1 MLSAFSSRQRA
12 ALAVIAAV
20 SVIGGIMH
28 YAGVPGLIVFPVV
41 TVALAGL
48 AWVVA
53 LGTDALGHHFGPGV
67 TGVLQSTLGNLPELF
82 VVIFALNAGEVVVA
96 QTSLL
101 GSLFANALL
110 VLGMVIIAG
119 ARASPDG
126 VMRFQR
132 RLPNDTAT
140 LLLLAVFIIAL
151 LGISVSTHD
160 NASAHRVTISAAG
173 AVVLL
178 AVYGTWLYSYLRADE
193 RVTPDSATPHHSAP
207 DDVTP
212 EDIAAESVTPEGEG
226 ATEAQHDP
234 TLSLRGAL
242 GLLAVAG
249 VGAAFISDWFIV
261 ALNPAIQALH
271 LSKAFA
277 GLVIV
282 AVAGNA
288 VENFAGISLAA
299 KGKMDDAVS
308 VVKNSVAQIAVFLFP
323 LLVLIS
329 LLFATPLTF
338 VLAPVYIGALLITAL
353 VVWQVSG
360 DGEAT
365 IPEGAALIGIYLML
379 ALLTFFE

>member
-1 MLSAFSSRQRA
+1 MILAVFSPRQRVALAAIA
-12 ALAVIAAV
+12 AL
-20 SVIGGIMH
+20 SVTGGAMH
-28 YAGVPGLIVFPVV
+28 YAGVPGLAVFPVV
-41 TVALAGL
+41 TIALAGL

-53 LGTDALGHHFGPGV
+53 LGTDALGHHFGPGM

-82 VVIFALNAGEVVVA
+82 VVIFALKAGEVVVA

-110 VLGMVIIAG
+110 VMGLVIIAG

-126 VMRFQR
+126 IMRFER

-140 LLLLAVFIIAL
+140 LLLLAVFIIVL
-151 LGISVSTHD
+151 LGISVTTGDH
-160 NASAHRVTISAAG
+160 ASDHRVAISAAG

-178 AVYGTWLYSYLRADE
+178 AVYFTWLWSYLRADTRGE
-193 RVTPDSATPHHSAP
+193 A
-207 DDVTP
+207 
-212 EDIAAESVTPEGEG
+212 AAEEPDAGH
-226 ATEAQHDP
+226 AP
-234 TLSLRGAL
+234 PLSLRAAL

-249 VGAAFISDWFIV
+249 VGAAFISDWFIA
-261 ALNPAIQALH
+261 ALNPAMEAMH

-282 AVAGNA
+282 AIAGNA
-288 VENFAGISLAA
+288 VENFAGITLAA
-299 KGKMDDAVS
+299 KGKMDDAIS

-353 VVWQVSG
+353 VLWQVSG

-379 ALLTFFE
+379 AFLTFFE

>member
-1 MLSAFSSRQRA
+1 MLSAFSARQRV
-12 ALAVIAAV
+12 ALAA
-20 SVIGGIMH
+20 IGALSLVGGAMH
-28 YAGVPGLIVFPVV
+28 YAGVAGLVVFPVV

-48 AWVVA
+48 AWMVA
-53 LGTDALGHHFGPGV
+53 LGTDALGDHFGPGV

-110 VLGMVIIAG
+110 VMGLVIIAG

-126 VMRFQR
+126 IMRFAR

-140 LLLLAVFIIAL
+140 LLLLALFIIVL

-160 NASAHRVTISAAG
+160 SASSHKVAISAAG

-178 AVYGTWLYSYLRADE
+178 AVYFTWLYSYVRADT
-193 RVTPDSATPHHSAP
+193 RHATA
-207 DDVTP
+207 DGD
-212 EDIAAESVTPEGEG
+212 AADQAPEG
-226 ATEAQHDP
+226 P
-234 TLSLRGAL
+234 RLSLRGAL

-249 VGAAFISDWFIV
+249 VGAAFISDWFIA
-261 ALNPAIQALH
+261 ALTPAMSALH

-282 AVAGNA
+282 AIAGNA
-288 VENFAGISLAA
+288 VENFAGITLAA

-323 LLVLIS
+323 ALVLVS

-353 VVWQVSG
+353 VLWQVSG

-379 ALLTFFE
+379 AFLTFYE

>member
-1 MLSAFSSRQRA
+1 MLAAFTARQRT
-12 ALAVIAAV
+12 ALIAIGAL
-20 SVIGGIMH
+20 SVAGGAMH
-28 YAGVPGLIVFPVV
+28 YAGVSGLAVFPVV
-41 TVALAGL
+41 TVALGGL
-48 AWVVA
+48 AWMVA
-53 LGTDALGHHFGPGV
+53 LGTDALGAHFGPGV

-82 VVIFALNAGEVVVA
+82 VVIFALNAGDIVVA

-110 VLGMVIIAG
+110 VMGMVIVAG

-126 VMRFQR
+126 VMRFER

-140 LLLLAVFIIAL
+140 LMLLAVFIIVL
-151 LGISVSTHD
+151 LGVSVSTHD
-160 NASAHRVTISAAG
+160 RASAHKVAISAAG

-178 AVYGTWLYSYLRADE
+178 GVYFTWLYSYLRADE
-193 RVTPDSATPHHSAP
+193 RG
-207 DDVTP
+207 
-212 EDIAAESVTPEGEG
+212 ESG
-226 ATEAQHDP
+226 ADEAQAGDADGGDP
-234 TLSLRGAL
+234 HAPPPLSLRGAL
-242 GLLAVAG
+242 GLLAAAG
-249 VGAAFISDWFIV
+249 VGAAFISDWFV
-261 ALNPAIQALH
+261 AALNPAIHALH

-282 AVAGNA
+282 AIAGNA

-323 LLVLIS
+323 VLVLVS

-353 VVWQVSG
+353 VLWQVTG

-379 ALLTFFE
+379 AFLTFFE

>member
-1 MLSAFSSRQRA
+1 MLSAFSARQRI
-12 ALAVIAAV
+12 ALGAVGAL
-20 SVIGGIMH
+20 SLIGGVMH
-28 YAGVPGLIVFPVV
+28 YAGVAGLAVFPVV
-41 TVALAGL
+41 TVALGGL
-48 AWVVA
+48 AWMVA
-53 LGTDALGHHFGPGV
+53 LGTDALGDHFGPGV

-82 VVIFALNAGEVVVA
+82 VVIFALQAGEVVVA

-110 VLGMVIIAG
+110 VMGLVIIAG

-126 VMRFQR
+126 VMRFKR

-140 LLLLAVFIIAL
+140 LLLLALFIIVL
-151 LGISVSTHD
+151 LGISVTTHD
-160 NASAHRVTISAAG
+160 KAAAHKVAISAAG

-178 AVYGTWLYSYLRADE
+178 AVYGTWLYSYVRADT
-193 RVTPDSATPHHSAP
+193 RDAP
-207 DDVTP
+207 ADG
-212 EDIAAESVTPEGEG
+212 AADEPPEG
-226 ATEAQHDP
+226 P
-234 TLSLRGAL
+234 RLSLRGAL

-249 VGAAFISDWFIV
+249 VGAAFISDWFV
-261 ALNPAIQALH
+261 AALNPAMSALH

-282 AVAGNA
+282 AIAGNA
-288 VENFAGISLAA
+288 VENFAGITLAA

-308 VVKNSVAQIAVFLFP
+308 VVKNSVAQIAAFLFP
-323 LLVLIS
+323 ALVLIS

-379 ALLTFFE
+379 AFLTFYE

>member
-1 MLSAFSSRQRA
+1 MLVAFRPRQRV
-12 ALAVIAAV
+12 ALAAIAGLSLLSGV
-20 SVIGGIMH
+20 MH
-28 YAGVPGLIVFPVV
+28 YAGVAGLVVFPVV
-41 TVALAGL
+41 TVALGGL
-48 AWVVA
+48 AWIVA

-82 VVIFALNAGEVVVA
+82 VVIFALKAGEVVVA

-110 VLGMVIIAG
+110 VMGLVIIAG

-126 VMRFQR
+126 VMRFER

-151 LGISVSTHD
+151 LGISVSTQD
-160 NASAHRVTISAAG
+160 RASDHRVAISAAG

-178 AVYGTWLYSYLRADE
+178 AVYLTWLYSYLRDDKRTAAGGG
-193 RVTPDSATPHHSAP
+193 TPAGEAAP
-207 DDVTP
+207 DNGHP
-212 EDIAAESVTPEGEG
+212 PR
-226 ATEAQHDP
+226 
-234 TLSLRGAL
+234 LSLRGAL
-242 GLLAVAG
+242 GLLAIAG
-249 VGAAFISDWFIV
+249 VGAAFISDWFIA
-261 ALNPAIQALH
+261 ALNPAIEAMH

-282 AVAGNA
+282 AIAGNA

-379 ALLTFFE
+379 AFLTFFE

>member
-1 MLSAFSSRQRA
+1 MLSAFSARQRF
-12 ALAVIAAV
+12 ALAA
-20 SVIGGIMH
+20 IGALSLAGGAMH
-28 YAGVPGLIVFPVV
+28 YAGVAGLVVFPVV
-41 TVALAGL
+41 TVALGGL
-48 AWVVA
+48 AWMVA
-53 LGTDALGHHFGPGV
+53 LGTDALGDHFGPGV
-67 TGVLQSTLGNLPELF
+67 TGVAQSTLGNLPELF
-82 VVIFALNAGEVVVA
+82 VVIFALKAGEVVVA

-110 VLGMVIIAG
+110 VMGLVIIAG

-126 VMRFQR
+126 VMRFAR

-140 LLLLAVFIIAL
+140 LLLMALFIIVL

-160 NASAHRVTISAAG
+160 RASSHKVAISAAG

-178 AVYGTWLYSYLRADE
+178 AVYFTWLYSYVRADK
-193 RVTPDSATPHHSAP
+193 RDATTGDGSA
-207 DDVTP
+207 DRN
-212 EDIAAESVTPEGEG
+212 
-226 ATEAQHDP
+226 AQRP
-234 TLSLRGAL
+234 KLSLRGAL

-249 VGAAFISDWFIV
+249 VGAAFISDWFV
-261 ALNPAIQALH
+261 AALTPAMSALH

-282 AVAGNA
+282 AIAGNA
-288 VENFAGISLAA
+288 VENFAGITLAA
-299 KGKMDDAVS
+299 KGKTDDAVS

-323 LLVLIS
+323 VLVLVS

-353 VVWQVSG
+353 VLWQVSG

-379 ALLTFFE
+379 AFLTFYE